1 MSSLAILGA
10 FLSLAVLTLFPAV
23 MVISTRNIL
32 HAGFWLLPTL
42 IGVAGLYA
50 MLDAHF
56 FVVAQVLIYIG
67 AILVLIL
74 FALMLTRDVMNPRA
88 PQHNGLLT
96 AAVPICASL
105 AALSAVL
112 LARHPWPAGRPPEA
126 AGAHDQTVALGRA
139 LIGTYALP
147 FEAASVLLLAALV
160 GAIVLAKAPQTE
172 PPSAERTDCSGGE
185 K

>member
-1 MSSLAILGA
+1 MSTLAVMGA
-10 FLSLAVLTLFPAV
+10 FLALTVLTLFPAI
-23 MVISTRNIL
+23 MVISTRNVL
-32 HAGFWLLPTL
+32 HAGFWLLPCL

-56 FVVAQVLIYIG
+56 FVVAQVLVYIG

-74 FALMLTRDVMNPRA
+74 FSLMLTRDVMNPKA
-88 PQHNGLLT
+88 PQHNGLVGV
-96 AAVPICASL
+96 AVPICATMS
-105 AALSAVL
+105 AICALL
-112 LARHPWPAGRPPEA
+112 LARHPWPAGPVAA
-126 AGAHDQTVALGRA
+126 AGAQDQTVALGRA

-160 GAIVLAKAPQTE
+160 GAIVLAKAPQSE
-172 PPSAERTDCSGGE
+172 PPAAERIECPGGE